1 MFAKATTLLLVVA
14 LARASSPFDQPM
26 QQLTPTQLHVIGK
39 VGNFLQHQKLP
50 APWMKS
56 SHMASARRT
65 QDSQDVTA
73 AIPAAC
79 KAACPGVETMAPR
92 LENAMTA
99 VTMKHMASIAA
110 LQSSSS
116 GSSENMTPAQLQE
129 MMTAMEPLYKDM
141 FTVVFD
147 DMCTNQADYTCVAAN
162 SAACQG
168 TNSVSGGMASP
179 SDPLGTSLQYG
190 PMMNCMC
197 NVCQGSKEALV
208 EMTMTMMSVMM
219 SGLTQLATMMEGG
232 DTAAAS
238 NTALATQLEQD
249 MLIGMCPLV
258 GMQRCFDANPTTCS
272 TMLTTD
278 SLSLKSSGVAKDNT
292 DLAAKCTAAGI
303 TAKAAP
309 KVSTD
314 ITIKG
319 LDFAKVDGDAAMKAD
334 VIALVKKQF
343 LAKLPG
349 YVADDLTVTLSSGS
363 VIAKVE
369 LVPMPGASAETL
381 HTVMTKESTAIAT
394 AVGKDVQAMPDD
406 KLTMILESGTSKDQ
420 ITVTASAPVSHAKT
434 TTASAAYETGVL
446 KIIMAMVA
454 QVVILASM

>member
-65 QDSQDVTA
+65 QDSMVV
-73 AIPAAC
+73 IPAAC

-92 LENAMTA
+92 LENAMMA
-99 VTMKHMASIAA
+99 VSMKHMASIQAI
-110 LQSSSS
+110 QKSSSS

-129 MMTAMEPLYKDM
+129 MMTAMEPMYKDM

-147 DMCTNQADYTCVAAN
+147 DMCTNQADYTCLATN
-162 SAACQG
+162 SAACQAE
-168 TNSVSGGMASP
+168 NAVSGGMASP
-179 SDPLGTSLQYG
+179 NDPLGTSLQYG
-190 PMMNCMC
+190 PVMNCIC
-197 NVCQGSKEALV
+197 NVCQGSKDALV
-208 EMTMTMMSVMM
+208 EMTMTVMSVMM
-219 SGLTQLATMMEGG
+219 ASLSSLASMMEGG
-232 DTAAAS
+232 DTASAS
-238 NTALATQLEQD
+238 NTALATKLEQD
-249 MLIGMCPLV
+249 LLIGMCPLV

-278 SLSLKSSGVAKDNT
+278 SLNLKSNGVAKDNT

-319 LDFAKVDGDAAMKAD
+319 LDFAKVDGDAAIKAD

-369 LVPMPGASAETL
+369 LVPMPGASTETL

-394 AVGKDVQAMPDD
+394 EVGKDVQAMPDD
-406 KLTMILESGTSKDQ
+406 KLTKILASGTSKDQ
-420 ITVTASAPVSHAKT
+420 ITVTASAPVSHAT
-434 TTASAAYETGVL
+434 TPAVSAAYETGVL

-454 QVVILASM
+454 QVVMLASM